1 MKIAIDVHS
10 LGTQAGG
17 NETFYRQL
25 LEGLAADKSANR
37 YDLFY
42 THPAALND
50 RNGDPR
56 FHFERIPHNP
66 LLRICGALPRLL
78 KSIKPDVFHCQ
89 YILPPLTK
97 TKSVITIHDL
107 AHEHFPESFHPVEAA
122 RMKKLVP
129 WSARRATHVLTVS
142 DFSAADISKR
152 FTISREKIT
161 VVYQAPS
168 QDFKPRDKNTCQEHI
183 AKVYGIQ
190 PPFILYVGRIQSR
203 KNLPRLVE
211 AYSRVSKRGV
221 VAKLVIVGKKDWQAK
236 QLMEKIRQ
244 LGMEN
249 SVVFPGYVPLD
260 DLPLFYN
267 AAELFVFPSIFEGF
281 GLPVVE
287 SMASGLP
294 TITSFGSSLE
304 EIAGDGAMLVD
315 PFDVTSIANALG
327 KVLTDSDLRQQLIAR
342 GLARSAHFE
351 RGMLANKTL
360 EIYRSIAG
368 SFG

>member
-25 LEGLAADKSANR
+25 LNGLAADKSDNR

-42 THPAALND
+42 TNPAALNQC
-50 RNGDPR
+50 NGDPR

-66 LLRICGALPRLL
+66 LLRICGTLPRLL
-78 KSIKPDVFHCQ
+78 RSTKPDIFHCQ
-89 YILPPLTK
+89 YILPPFTE
-97 TKSVITIHDL
+97 TKSVVTIHDL

-129 WSARRATHVLTVS
+129 WSARRASHILTVS
-142 DFSAADISKR
+142 EFSAADIARR
-152 FTISREKIT
+152 FNIPREKIT

-168 QDFKPRDKNTCQEHI
+168 PVFRPRDKGACQKHI
-183 AKVYGIQ
+183 AKVYGIH
-190 PPFILYVGRIQSR
+190 PPYILYVGRIQSR

-211 AYSRVSKRGV
+211 AYNAALKQGIT
-221 VAKLVIVGKKDWQAK
+221 AKLVIVGKKDWQAE

-244 LGMEN
+244 LGLES
-249 SVVFPGYVPLD
+249 SVVFPGYVPFD

-287 SMASGLP
+287 SMASGVP

-304 EIAGDGAMLVD
+304 EVAEDGALLVD
-315 PFDVTSIANALG
+315 PFDTESITKALG
-327 KVLTDSDLRQQLIAR
+327 QALTDSQLRRQLIER
-342 GLARSAHFE
+342 GQKRSAFFTHD
-351 RGMLANKTL
+351 MLAQKVL
-360 EIYRSIAG
+360 EVYRAIA
-368 SFG
+368 

>member
-10 LGTQAGG
+10 LGAQAGG

-25 LEGLAADKSANR
+25 LEGLATDKSENH

-42 THPAALND
+42 THPAALNH

-78 KSIKPDVFHCQ
+78 RSIKPDVFHCQ

-97 TKSVITIHDL
+97 TKSVVTIHDL

-129 WSARRATHVLTVS
+129 WSARRATHILTVS
-142 DFSAADISKR
+142 EFSAADISRR
-152 FTISREKIT
+152 FNISREKIT

-168 QDFKPRDKNTCQEHI
+168 TAFRPRDKGACQEHI

-211 AYSRVSKRGV
+211 AYSRVTQQGV
-221 VAKLVIVGKKDWQAK
+221 LAKLVIVGKKDWQAQ
-236 QLMEKIRQ
+236 QLMEKIKQ
-244 LGMEN
+244 LGMES
-249 SVVFPGYVPLD
+249 SVVFPGYVPFD

-267 AAELFVFPSIFEGF
+267 AAELFIFPSIFEGF
-281 GLPVVE
+281 GLPVAE
-287 SMASGLP
+287 SMASGVP

-304 EIAGDGAMLVD
+304 EVAGDGALLID
-315 PFDVTSIANALG
+315 PKDTASITETLG
-327 KVLTDSDLRQQLIAR
+327 KVLEDAELRRDLARR
-342 GLARSAHFE
+342 GLKRSADFKPGE
-351 RGMLANKTL
+351 LAEKTL
-360 EIYRSIAG
+360 SLYRSLA
-368 SFG
+368 SR